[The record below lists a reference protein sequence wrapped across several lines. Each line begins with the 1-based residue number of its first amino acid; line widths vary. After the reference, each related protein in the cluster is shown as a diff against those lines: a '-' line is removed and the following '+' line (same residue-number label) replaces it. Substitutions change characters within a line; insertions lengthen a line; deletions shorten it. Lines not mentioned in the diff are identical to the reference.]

1 MDRTERLLDLVALLL
16 AASEPVS
23 FAELRES
30 FPDDYGG
37 AREAAERKLERDKAE
52 LVGLGVPIEF
62 SPSTEDRELGG
73 YLIDRKAFFL
83 PDARLSPE
91 ENAAL
96 YAAGSAALAAHDFPF
111 AQDLAH
117 ALRKIS
123 LSGANSQQQAV
134 PGAVESTLGSAAAR
148 RLLIV
153 RPGDP
158 ARAGK
163 LKALGGAV
171 LRRKRVHLV
180 YQAAPSLDGRAKI
193 ERTERDVDPYG
204 LAFRAGAWRLVG
216 FCHLRRA
223 QRIFVVDRIEQL
235 NVNDQKPNSADF
247 EVPEGFDAGL
257 VAGKRPWEWVGSQ
270 VVKVTLAFAPGCEL
284 LAERAFD
291 QSLPSLPSLSS
302 VPPGRSEL
310 TLQVTYLDGLI
321 PHVLS
326 FGDRVWIAAPGDA
339 RHRAERA
346 LRTLADR
353 LARPVESAAPALKA
367 EQPLPL
373 GVPNSKPPS
382 PGSTNSRRAT
392 EAAGDKHARLRR
404 LLLVVPA
411 ARRKPGIK
419 VEELARELG
428 LDPQELLSDID
439 LLGLVGRP
447 PFSPDDLIDIS
458 VDEQGRV
465 SVALDQSFSRPPQL
479 TPLEALALAAAAQ
492 AVAPA
497 DPAVVSALGK
507 LTSQLPASARQL
519 YSALSQRVAAQTPAP
534 RGTLDLL
541 AQLRTAAEGRRALI
555 LEYDKEGRGAAEDRA
570 LWPLAVIDHG
580 GRWYV
585 VGLDQTRNAERTFRL
600 DRIRAVRETGQSFP
614 DQGPL
619 DTSRF
624 ERETLFFPT
633 GAERP
638 VVLRFSPAA
647 APWALSRYGS
657 KAAKLES
664 GGADVSIESAGSA
677 YAVSLALSFAG
688 EAEII
693 APPEARDALR
703 AEVERALRRYAV

>member
-37 AREAAERKLERDKAE
+37 SRESAERKLERDKAE
-52 LVGLGVPIEF
+52 LLGLGVPIEF
-62 SPSTEDRELGG
+62 LPSTEDRELGG

-96 YAAGSAALAAHDFPF
+96 YAAGAAALAEHDFPF

-123 LSGANSQQQAV
+123 LSGATAPELKQQAV
-134 PGAVESTLGSAAAR
+134 PGAIESALGSAAAR

-158 ARAGK
+158 DRAGK

-171 LRRKRVHLV
+171 LQRKRVRVV
-180 YQAAPSLDGRAKI
+180 YQSPPSLDGRASP
-193 ERTERDVDPYG
+193 ERTERDVDAYG

-216 FCHLRRA
+216 YCHLRKA

-235 NVNDQKPNSADF
+235 AVNEQKPNSPDY
-247 EVPEGFDAGL
+247 EIPSGFDAGL
-257 VAGKRPWEWVGSQ
+257 VAGRRPWEWVGSEAVQ
-270 VVKVTLAFAPGCEL
+270 VQLRFAPGSEL

-291 QSLPSLPSLSS
+291 STLAPGTSTLELS
-302 VPPGRSEL
+302 
-310 TLQVTYLDGLI
+310 VTYLDGLI

-326 FGDRVWIAAPGDA
+326 LGDRVWIESPEAARG
-339 RHRAERA
+339 RAERA
-346 LRTLADR
+346 LRTLASR
-353 LARPVESAAPALKA
+353 LAQDAVKDAEVPAELAQVKA
-367 EQPLPL
+367 L
-373 GVPNSKPPS
+373 
-382 PGSTNSRRAT
+382 TTRRAP
-392 EAAGDKHARLRR
+392 EPVFDKDKHERLRR
-404 LLLVVPA
+404 LLLIVPA
-411 ARRKPGIK
+411 VRRKPGIK
-419 VEELARELG
+419 VDELARELG
-428 LDPQELLSDID
+428 LDPQELLVDID

-447 PFSPDDLIDIS
+447 PFNPDDLIDIS
-458 VDEQGRV
+458 VDERGRV
-465 SVALDQSFSRPPQL
+465 SVTLDQSFSRPPQL

-507 LTSQLPASARQL
+507 LTAQLPAAARQL
-519 YSALSQRVAAQTPAP
+519 YSALAGRVASQTPAP
-534 RGTLDLL
+534 RGTLALL
-541 AQLRTAAEGRRALI
+541 SQLRKAAEEHREVV

-585 VGLDQTRNAERTFRL
+585 VGQDQGRRAERTFRL
-600 DRIRAVRETGQSFP
+600 DRIRAMRETENTFP

-619 DTSRF
+619 DTTRF
-624 ERETLFFPT
+624 QRETLFFPT

-638 VVLRFSPAA
+638 VVLRFSASA
-647 APWALSRYGS
+647 APWALSRYGT
-657 KAAKLES
+657 KARKLES
-664 GGADVSIESAGSA
+664 GGAEVAIESAGSA
-677 YAVSLALSFAG
+677 YAVSLALSYAG
-688 EAEII
+688 EAEIV
-693 APPEARDALR
+693 APQEARDALR
-703 AEVERALRRYAV
+703 AEVERALLRYAV

>member
-30 FPDDYGG
+30 FPKDYGG

-62 SPSTEDRELGG
+62 APSTDDRELGG

-83 PDARLSPE
+83 PDARLLPE

-96 YAAGSAALAAHDFPF
+96 YAAGAAALAAHDFPF

-123 LSGANSQQQAV
+123 LSGGSSPQQAV
-134 PGAVESTLGSAAAR
+134 PGAVESALGSAAAR

-163 LKALGGAV
+163 LKALSGAV
-171 LRRKRVHLV
+171 LRRKRVHLT
-180 YQAAPSLDGRAKI
+180 YQGAPSLDGRARP
-193 ERTERDVDPYG
+193 ERTEREVDPYG

-216 FCHLRRA
+216 YCHLRKS
-223 QRIFVVDRIEQL
+223 QRVFVVDRIEQL
-235 NVNDQKPNSADF
+235 NVSEEKPNSPDF
-247 EVPEGFDAGL
+247 EVPAGFDAGL
-257 VAGKRPWEWVGSQ
+257 VAGKRPWEWVGSVAAAVQ
-270 VVKVTLAFAPGCEL
+270 LQFAPGCEM

-291 QSLPSLPSLSS
+291 QSLAA
-302 VPPGRSEL
+302 GQSEL
-310 TLQVTYLDGLI
+310 SLQVTYLDGLL

-326 FGDRVWIAAPGDA
+326 FGDRVWIAAPEQA
-339 RHRAERA
+339 RSRVEGV
-346 LRTLADR
+346 LRDLFER
-353 LARPVESAAPALKA
+353 LAKQVEKAESIEPQPAQPQPVQPAPPPSAAPF
-367 EQPLPL
+367 
-373 GVPNSKPPS
+373 SKPP
-382 PGSTNSRRAT
+382 PHGGSASRRT
-392 EAAGDKHARLRR
+392 QEAAGDKHARLRR

-411 ARRKPGIK
+411 ARRRPGIK
-419 VEELARELG
+419 VEELAHELG
-428 LDPQELLSDID
+428 LDPHELLADID

-447 PFSPDDLIDIS
+447 PFNPDDLIDIS

-497 DPAVVSALGK
+497 DPAVVSALAK
-507 LTSQLPASARQL
+507 LTSQLPAAAQQL
-519 YSALSQRVAAQTPAP
+519 YSALTQRLAGQTPAP
-534 RGTLDLL
+534 RGTLNLL
-541 AQLRTAAEGRRALI
+541 ALLRTAAERRQAVV

-570 LWPLAVIDHG
+570 IWPLTVLDHG

-600 DRIRAVRETGQSFP
+600 DRIRKVRETGQTFP

-619 DTSRF
+619 DASRF
-624 ERETLFFPT
+624 QRETLFFPT
-633 GAERP
+633 GAEEP

-647 APWALSRYGS
+647 APWALSRYGQ
-657 KAAKLES
+657 KAIKLKS
-664 GGADVSIESAGSA
+664 GGVQVSIESAGSG
-677 YAVSLALSFAG
+677 YAVSLALSFVG
-688 EAEII
+688 EAEIV
-693 APPEARDALR
+693 APLEAREALR